1 MNDIRTLAAGAIAA
15 GFDGYELTPEIV
27 AAMDELQVGGWIL
40 FGHNVRTVEQA
51 RDLTDAI
58 RARYPADA
66 PPILAIDQEGGRV
79 ARLRV
84 GVEEIPAMMAVAA
97 TDDEALARRAGEQ
110 MAFDLRRAGLNVD
123 YAPVLDLALE
133 RMNTVI
139 GSRSFGA
146 GPHRASRFAGAF
158 AAGLEAGGMVATFK
172 HFPGHGSTAV
182 DSHLELPT
190 VDVDEATLRSRDLVP
205 FATLLPKARALM
217 TAHIV
222 ARAFDRVNSATVSHA
237 ILTGLL
243 RTDIGFTG
251 VCFTDCMEMHAIAR
265 TIGSAKGAVDAL
277 IAGADCVLISHSLS
291 IVRDAIGRI
300 ERAVDDGSLALERL
314 QEANA
319 RVTRL
324 RRELAAPLPLDA
336 PAPHAGI
343 GREIGRA
350 AVTLVRGDARADANA
365 DIVVSFEGAT
375 TEGVQGAHSRHAALE
390 ADGLEYLRA
399 PLDPD
404 ETAAEGLF
412 AALERSRKRPIV
424 LMRRAHIY
432 PGQAR
437 VVERIVETRPDALL
451 ISTREPFDVAEF
463 PRARNVL
470 CTYGDDRPSIEGLG
484 DVLFHGLAP
493 TGVLP
498 LEIAAV

>member
-1 MNDIRTLAAGAIAA
+1 MNDIRRLAAGAIAA
-15 GFDGYELTPEIV
+15 GFDGYELTTEI
-27 AAMDELQVGGWIL
+27 AAGIDELQVGGWIL

-51 RDLTDAI
+51 RELTDAI
-58 RARYPADA
+58 RARYPADV
-66 PPILAIDQEGGRV
+66 PPMLAIDQEGGRV

-97 TDDEALARRAGEQ
+97 TGDETLARRAGEQ
-110 MAFDLRRAGLNVD
+110 MAFDLRRAGVNVD

-146 GPHRASRFAGAF
+146 DPHRVSRFAGAF
-158 AAGLEAGGMVATFK
+158 AAGLEAGGMVATYK
-172 HFPGHGSTAV
+172 HFPGHGSTAL

-190 VDVDEATLRSRDLVP
+190 IDLDEATLRSRDLVP
-205 FATLLPKARALM
+205 FVELLPKARALM

-222 ARAFDRVNSATVSHA
+222 TRAFDPENSATTSHA

-265 TIGSAKGAVDAL
+265 TIGSAQGAVDAL
-277 IAGADCVLISHSLS
+277 IAGADCVLISHTLS
-291 IVRDAIGRI
+291 IVRDAIDRI
-300 ERAVDDGSLALERL
+300 ERAVADGSLALARL

-319 RVTRL
+319 RMTRL
-324 RRELAAPLPLDA
+324 RRELAGPLPLDA

-343 GREIGRA
+343 GREIGRR
-350 AVTLVRGDARADANA
+350 AVTLVRGEPHAHAAADV
-365 DIVVSFEGAT
+365 VVSFEGTT
-375 TEGVQGAHSRHAALE
+375 TEGVQGTHSQHASLDAP
-390 ADGLEYLRA
+390 GLAYLLA

-404 ETAAEGLF
+404 DAAIEELLGS
-412 AALERSRKRPIV
+412 LERSRKRPIV

-432 PGQAR
+432 AGQTRA
-437 VVERIVETRPDALL
+437 VDRILEVRPDAL
-451 ISTREPFDVAEF
+451 IVSTREPFDAAEVS
-463 PRARNVL
+463 RARNLL

-484 DVLFHGLAP
+484 DVIFHGVAP
-493 TGVLP
+493 AGVLP
-498 LEIAAV
+498 LEIVAV